1 MHSPQPPHTQHTPH
15 THWPAPAAL
24 GERVEDVDTP
34 ALIVELDRL
43 EHNLARMADFARH
56 AGMRLRPHAK
66 MHKTPALALR
76 QIALGA
82 AGVCCQKVSEAE
94 VLADAGV
101 RDVLITN
108 QVVGVTKLQRV
119 AALAKRAL
127 LGVCIDDA
135 SNAVALSQAA
145 TAADS
150 LVHTYIE
157 INAGAERCGV
167 AAGVPALELA
177 RVVAALPHL
186 KLMGL
191 QAYQGSAQHLRSE
204 SERQAAIGEASA
216 RAAHSRDL
224 IRAAGLDCPIITGA
238 GTGTYALEAA
248 SGVFNELQPG
258 SYAFMD
264 ADYAR
269 NDALAPFAHSLFILT
284 TVMSRQATHV
294 VVDCGLKAQS
304 IDSGMPLVV
313 ADAAGATLSGLEYRK
328 ASDEHG
334 VIFPVAGG
342 LPAALPALG
351 TKLRLIPGHIDPT
364 VNLHDWIIGVRD
376 GVVQEIWP
384 VTARGA
390 MW

>member
-1 MHSPQPPHTQHTPH
+1 MHSPPTPPTPHTPH

-24 GERVEDVDTP
+24 GDRVEDVDTP

-43 EHNLARMADFARH
+43 EHNLVRMAEFARN

-66 MHKTPALALR
+66 MHKTPALALK

-82 AGVCCQKVSEAE
+82 IGVCCQKISEAE
-94 VLADAGV
+94 VLVDAGV

-108 QVVGVTKLQRV
+108 QVVGATKLQRV
-119 AALAKRAL
+119 ATLAKRAVI
-127 LGVCIDDA
+127 GVCIDDA
-135 SNAVALSQAA
+135 SNAGALSQAA
-145 TAADS
+145 AAANS
-150 LVHTYIE
+150 LVHSYVE
-157 INAGAERCGV
+157 INAGAQRCGV
-167 AAGVPALELA
+167 AAGAPALELA

-191 QAYQGSAQHLRSE
+191 QAYQGSAQHLRSAG
-204 SERQAAIGEASA
+204 ERQAAIGEASA

-224 IRAAGLDCPIITGA
+224 IRSAGLDCPIITGA

-269 NDALAPFAHSLFILT
+269 NDALLPFAHSLFILT
-284 TVMSRQATHV
+284 TVMSRQTTHA
-294 VVDCGLKAQS
+294 VVDCGLKAHS

-313 ADAAGATLSGLEYRK
+313 ADAAGAPLAGLEYRK
-328 ASDEHG
+328 AADEHG
-334 VIFPVAGG
+334 VIYPAAGV
-342 LPAALPALG
+342 LPNALPALG

-364 VNLHDWIIGVRD
+364 VNLHDWIIGVRN
-376 GVVQEIWP
+376 GMVAEIWP

>member
-1 MHSPQPPHTQHTPH
+1 MHSPH
-15 THWPAPAAL
+15 THWPAPAAV
-24 GERVEDVDTP
+24 GSRVEDVDTP

-43 EHNLARMADFARH
+43 GQNLVRMAEFARS

-66 MHKTPALALR
+66 MHKTPALALK

-82 AGVCCQKVSEAE
+82 VGMCCQKTSEAE
-94 VLADAGV
+94 VLVDAGV

-108 QVVGVTKLQRV
+108 QVVGAAKLQRI
-119 AALAKRAL
+119 AALATRAVI
-127 LGVCIDDA
+127 GVCVDA
-135 SNAVALSQAA
+135 AANAHALSQAA
-145 TAADS
+145 QSAGSDIH
-150 LVHTYIE
+150 VYIE
-157 INAGAERCGV
+157 INAGANRCGIE
-167 AAGVPALELA
+167 AGAPAFDLA
-177 RVVAALPHL
+177 RRVAALPHL

-191 QAYQGSAQHLRSE
+191 QAYQGSAQHLRTDA
-204 SERQAAIGEASA
+204 ERRAAIAEATA
-216 RAAHSRDL
+216 RAARTRDL
-224 IRAAGLDCPIITGA
+224 MLAAGIACPIITGA
-238 GTGTYALEAA
+238 GTGTYELEAA

-264 ADYAR
+264 ADYGR
-269 NDALAPFAHSLFILT
+269 NAAHEPFAHSLFVLT
-284 TVMSRQATHV
+284 TVMSRQAAHV
-294 VVDCGLKAQS
+294 VVDCGLKAHS

-334 VIFPVAGG
+334 VIFPAAGV
-342 LPAALPALG
+342 LPTALPALG
-351 TKLRLIPGHIDPT
+351 AKLRLIPGHIDPT